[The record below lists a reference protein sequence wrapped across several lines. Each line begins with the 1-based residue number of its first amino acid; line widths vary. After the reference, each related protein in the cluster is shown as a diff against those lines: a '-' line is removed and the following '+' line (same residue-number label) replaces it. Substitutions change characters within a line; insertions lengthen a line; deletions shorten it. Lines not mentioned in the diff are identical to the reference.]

1 MPVTI
6 APSESEKKLKGGRA
20 ALGGGYGAG
29 GGWGGDSHRWDSGDG
44 ERLTSADSYRLAM
57 WLGLASIVMLFA
69 GLTSAYVVRL
79 GSSDDWRAISVPAY
93 LLPNS
98 LLLLGSSVTLEI
110 FRRKLGQAVSPAAR
124 FWILATTC
132 LGVAFLAGQIWI
144 WRALSAQGIY
154 LSSNAHSS
162 FFYLMTGTHGVHLA
176 GGVVALLALS
186 WKASRELFTSRGLKI
201 FTDITAIY
209 WHFMDGL
216 WIYLFLLLFLWR

>member
-1 MPVTI
+1 MKAMPITI
-6 APSESEKKLKGGRA
+6 APPEVENKSKGRRGS
-20 ALGGGYGAG
+20 GGFDQG
-29 GGWGGDSHRWDSGDG
+29 GGWGGDSHRWGSDG

-69 GLTSAYVVRL
+69 GLTSAYVIRL
-79 GSSDDWRAISVPAY
+79 GSSDHWRAISIPAF

-110 FRRKLGQAVSPAAR
+110 FRRKMGRGLSPAAR

-132 LGVAFLAGQIWI
+132 LGVAFLAGQILI

-176 GGVVALLALS
+176 GGVVALLVLS
-186 WKASRELFTSRGLKI
+186 WKASREVFTSRGLKI
-201 FTDITAIY
+201 FTDMTAIY